1 MGANAVPARPTVMAP
16 ATATSA
22 TQSRPRSSTSRATP
36 AESIGGSVF
45 GMATTA
51 V

>member
-1 MGANAVPARPTVMAP
+1 MAP

-22 TQSRPRSSTSRATP
+22 AQPAPSASTSLATP
-36 AESIGGSVF
+36 AESIAGSVF